1 MRFHEMH
8 SKIQFIIYNKNV
20 NILEELK
27 LDPVEDKLAQYKQKW
42 LNRDSRMEGIKYLK
56 QLHDCWPTERRR
68 PEPPLKRPLDG

>member
-27 LDPVEDKLAQYKQKW
+27 LDPVEDKLAQYKQK
-42 LNRDSRMEGIKYLK
+42 
-56 QLHDCWPTERRR
+56 
-68 PEPPLKRPLDG
+68 